1 MPFITC
7 VLIVRRLPS
16 SATSSM
22 VKTRFAYIMR
32 LIGNRS
38 GIAHGAIYY
47 VLHDIDV
54 LPGQVVIM

>member
-1 MPFITC
+1 
-7 VLIVRRLPS
+7 
-16 SATSSM
+16 
-22 VKTRFAYIMR
+22 MR

-38 GIAHGAIYY
+38 GIAHGAIHY